1 VLVPYIDRY
10 WRQFQAGKAER
21 DEWAIGMAEVAAE
34 VGFRVHYFP
43 NTETPEEIRQ
53 RANKFEAEGLT
64 ENLVGGW
71 GIEYPRERAEL
82 AERYEHWPEEWRR
95 FYAGWRKENEG

>member
-1 VLVPYIDRY
+1 
-10 WRQFQAGKAER
+10 
-21 DEWAIGMAEVAAE
+21 M
-34 VGFRVHYFP
+34 HYFP

-64 ENLVGGW
+64 ERLVGGW
-71 GIEYPRERAEL
+71 GIEYHRKRAEL

-95 FYAGWRKENEG
+95 FYAEWWKDNEG